1 MIYQKLFVTERK
13 IKERMKTDKK
23 KLKALNRIKNLL
35 GQLDNNIE
43 IIPAT
48 DEKKIQAILSQ
59 LKEADL
65 SKYEEIVVHEMAEG
79 KELYL
84 QC

>member
-1 MIYQKLFVTERK
+1 MIYQKLFVTEQK

-79 KELYL
+79 KELHL

>member
-1 MIYQKLFVTERK
+1 MIYQKLFVTEQK

>member
-48 DEKKIQAILSQ
+48 DEKKIQAIFSQ

-65 SKYEEIVVHEMAEG
+65 NKYEEIVVHEMAEG
-79 KELYL
+79 QEL
-84 QC
+84 

>member
-59 LKEADL
+59 
-65 SKYEEIVVHEMAEG
+65 
-79 KELYL
+79 
-84 QC
+84 

>member
-1 MIYQKLFVTERK
+1 MIYQKLFVTEQK
-13 IKERMKTDKK
+13 IKKRMKTDKK

-48 DEKKIQAILSQ
+48 D
-59 LKEADL
+59 
-65 SKYEEIVVHEMAEG
+65 
-79 KELYL
+79 
-84 QC
+84 